1 MIELHVNYQETSK
14 GYAATCEEIPRFLV
28 SHTGDW
34 ESFKNYVKE
43 SIYFY
48 HQGEKERKEESIL
61 DDGYNINFKQMN
73 HDN

>member
-1 MIELHVNYQETSK
+1 MVELHVNYQENTN
-14 GYAATCEEIPRFLV
+14 GYAAICEEIPRFLV
-28 SHTGDW
+28 AYTGDW
-34 ESFKNYVKE
+34 ESFKNYIEE
-43 SIYFY
+43 SIDFY